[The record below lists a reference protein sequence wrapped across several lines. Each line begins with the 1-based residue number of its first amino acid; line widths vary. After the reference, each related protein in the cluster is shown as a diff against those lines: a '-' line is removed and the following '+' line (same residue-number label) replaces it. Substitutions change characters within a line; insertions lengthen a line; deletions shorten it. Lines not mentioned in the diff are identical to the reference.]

1 MMSDCHWT
9 GTGCL
14 MLGKSEIAFA
24 KVFDTMAGNWPAE
37 EDHQFAAAFR
47 L

>member
-1 MMSDCHWT
+1 
-9 GTGCL
+9 